1 MDLTKSIDANGKAYN
16 KTLLVLAIII
26 GGFMTVLTETLLNNG
41 LADIAR
47 GFHITLAT
55 AQWIS
60 TANLLTIGIMI
71 PISAVFLYKFDSKK
85 LYLTALMIFLAGT
98 VVAYVAP
105 SFGILLLGRVI
116 QAVGVGIIM
125 PFMRNIMVLIFPEN
139 QRGMAMGITGI
150 VIALA
155 PAVGPTLSGWIL
167 ASHSWRALFG
177 ILIPVTIAVIILVI
191 VGMRKIIP
199 TTNPKLD
206 ILSVLFSGLGFAG
219 ILYGF
224 STIGSNWWLSLIVIV
239 IGVIFVTLLINRQT
253 QLKEPMLN
261 VSVFKYS
268 TFNLSVI
275 LSSLGQ
281 LSLLGMQVLVP
292 VYLQSAF
299 HISALTT
306 GLLMLPGAL
315 LMGLVNP
322 LSGMLFDRYGI
333 RKLAISGFLIAAMAT
348 LPFVFFTANVS
359 LIWIGMAYA
368 VWMMGISLMLMQ
380 LATAGINVLPV
391 KLIAHGNAIN
401 TMAGQIAGAIA
412 TALLISISGIING
425 TMHTTL
431 LGYQI
436 AFAVLVVLLLLG
448 FGASFKFKQT
458 PTSSSRA
465 TD

>member
-16 KTLLVLAIII
+16 KTVLVLAIII

-41 LADIAR
+41 LANIAQ
-47 GFHITLAT
+47 GFHISLAT

-60 TANLLTIGIMI
+60 TANLLTIGVMI

-85 LYLTALMIFLAGT
+85 LYLTALGIFLAGT
-98 VVAYVAP
+98 VLAYVAP
-105 SFGILLLGRVI
+105 TFGWLLAGRVV

-125 PFMRNIMVLIFPEN
+125 PFMRNIMVLIYPAN
-139 QRGMAMGITGI
+139 QRGMAMGITGV

-155 PAVGPTLSGWIL
+155 PAIGPTLSGWIL
-167 ASHSWRALFG
+167 ATHTWRALFG
-177 ILIPVTIAVIILVI
+177 VLIPVTVAVMVLVV
-191 VGMRKIIP
+191 VGMRKLIP
-199 TTNPKLD
+199 TTNPPLD
-206 ILSVLFSGLGFAG
+206 LPSVLYSGFGFAG

-224 STIGSNWWLSLIVIV
+224 STIGSNWGLSLIVILV
-239 IGVIFVTLLINRQT
+239 GAGLVALLLHRQT
-253 QLKEPMLN
+253 KLKDPMLN
-261 VSVFKYS
+261 VTVFRYS
-268 TFNLSVI
+268 TFNLSVV

-299 HISALTT
+299 HLSALTT

-315 LMGLVNP
+315 LMGVVNP

-333 RKLAISGFLIAAMAT
+333 RKLAISGFLIAGLAT
-348 LPFVFFTANVS
+348 VPFIFFTHSVS
-359 LIWIGMAYA
+359 LVWVGSAYA
-368 VWMMGISLMLMQ
+368 VWMVGISLMLMQ

-412 TALLISISGIING
+412 TALLISVSGIINAA
-425 TMHTTL
+425 THSTV
-431 LGYQI
+431 LGYQV
-436 AFAVLVVLLLLG
+436 AFGVLVILLAVGVL
-448 FGASFKFKQT
+448 ASLRFKREPQLTPQT
-458 PTSSSRA
+458 N
-465 TD
+465 

>member
-1 MDLTKSIDANGKAYN
+1 MDLTKNIDANGKPYN
-16 KTLLVLAIII
+16 KVVLVLAIII

-41 LADIAR
+41 LANIAQ
-47 GFHITLAT
+47 GFHISLAT

-60 TANLLTIGIMI
+60 TANLLTIGVMI
-71 PISAVFLYKFDSKK
+71 PISAAFLYMFDSKK
-85 LYLTALMIFLAGT
+85 LYLTALGIFLMGT
-98 VVAYVAP
+98 ILAYVAP
-105 SFGILLLGRVI
+105 SFGFLLLGRVV

-125 PFMRNIMVLIFPEN
+125 PFMRNIMVLIFPAN

-155 PAVGPTLSGWIL
+155 PAIGPTLSGWVL

-177 ILIPVTIAVIILVI
+177 ILIPVTLLVI
-191 VGMRKIIP
+191 LLVLVGMRKLIP
-199 TTNPKLD
+199 TTNQRLD
-206 ILSVLFSGLGFAG
+206 LPSVLYSGFGFAG

-224 STIGSNWWLSLIVIV
+224 STIGSNWLLSVIIILV
-239 IGVIFVTLLINRQT
+239 GVLMVALLLHRQT
-253 QLKEPMLN
+253 QLETPMLN
-261 VSVFKYS
+261 VSVFKYR
-268 TFNLSVI
+268 TFNLSVL

-299 HISALTT
+299 HLTALTT

-315 LMGLVNP
+315 AMGLLNP

-333 RKLAISGFLIAAMAT
+333 RRLAISGFLIATLAT
-348 LPFVFFTANVS
+348 LTFMVFTS
-359 LIWIGMAYA
+359 KTPLILIGIAYA
-368 VWMMGISLMLMQ
+368 VWMIGISLMLMQ

-412 TALLISISGIING
+412 TALLVSISGIIN
-425 TMHTTL
+425 TATHSFL
-431 LGYQI
+431 LGYQV
-436 AFAVLVVLLLLG
+436 AFGILAGLLLIG
-448 FGASFKFKQT
+448 FLTSFRFKT
-458 PTSSSRA
+458 NRTLVTNTA
-465 TD
+465 E

>member
-16 KTLLVLAIII
+16 KVLLVLAIII

-41 LADIAR
+41 LANIAR

-85 LYLTALMIFLAGT
+85 LYLTALGIFLAGT

-105 SFGILLLGRVI
+105 SFGILLLGRVV

-125 PFMRNIMVLIFPEN
+125 PFMRNIMVLIFPAN
-139 QRGMAMGITGI
+139 QRGMAMGITGV

-167 ASHSWRALFG
+167 ATHSWRALFG
-177 ILIPVTIAVIILVI
+177 ILIPVTIAVIVLVLI
-191 VGMRKIIP
+191 GMRKLIP

-206 ILSVLFSGLGFAG
+206 VPSVLYSGLGFAG

-224 STIGSNWWLSLIVIV
+224 STIGSNWWLSLIVIIV
-239 IGVIFVTLLINRQT
+239 GIGFVTLLIKRQT

-261 VSVFKYS
+261 VSVFKFS
-268 TFNLSVI
+268 TFNLSVA

-299 HISALTT
+299 HLSALTT

-315 LMGLVNP
+315 MMGVVNP

-348 LPFVFFTANVS
+348 LPFVFFTVNVS
-359 LIWIGMAYA
+359 LVWIGVAYA
-368 VWMMGISLMLMQ
+368 AWMMGISLMLMQ

-412 TALLISISGIING
+412 TALLVSISGIINVAA
-425 TMHTTL
+425 HTTM
-431 LGYQI
+431 LGYQV
-436 AFAVLVVLLLLG
+436 AFGVLVVLLLAG

-458 PTSSSRA
+458 DTLTSQV
-465 TD
+465 TN